1 MSYNGCSSV
10 AFVKGHKY
18 TLRVETFARKK
29 ITQFKVCKKY
39 QTFCERKT
47 FYIYHMKKLV
57 NDKTRIEMAKLMK
70 VSALRQ
76 APDL

>member
-47 FYIYHMKKLV
+47 FYIYHMKKLA
-57 NDKTRIEMAKLMK
+57 NDKTRIEMAKLTK